1 MLSFVGDGDIVWK
14 ISAFALA
21 VDCDDDVLVE
31 IAIDELTM

>member
-21 VDCDDDVLVE
+21 VDCDDDVVLR
-31 IAIDELTM
+31 LQLMN